1 MVPITSPIT
10 HNVMASGTST
20 SRPVANT
27 DFNVVFLVVIYTA
40 GRPPRLGFNGL
51 AGSPPGAHSWRR
63 AVIFLRAIGQIELI
77 VQQKALEARVG
88 KIA

>member
-1 MVPITSPIT
+1 
-10 HNVMASGTST
+10 
-20 SRPVANT
+20 
-27 DFNVVFLVVIYTA
+27 
-40 GRPPRLGFNGL
+40 LGFNGL